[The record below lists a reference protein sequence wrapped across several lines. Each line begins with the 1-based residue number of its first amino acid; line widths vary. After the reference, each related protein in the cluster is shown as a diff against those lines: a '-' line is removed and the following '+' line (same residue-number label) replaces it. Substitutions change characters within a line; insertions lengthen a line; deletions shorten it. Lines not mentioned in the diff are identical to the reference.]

1 VIEDLKNKVVLITG
15 ASTGIGAAAAVAFG
29 KNGAKVAVHYNKS
42 KSEAEKVAAQIEKA
56 GGKAMLVSGDV
67 TQSAICREI
76 VDKAVAGYGRIDVLI
91 NNAGGLVQRAPIE
104 TITDQLFDEVV
115 NLNVR
120 SAMICTSS
128 AAQYMRKQG
137 NGGSIINVT
146 SVAARHGGGPGAS
159 LYAGSKGFVS
169 TITHGLAKELVKD
182 RIRVNAV
189 APGVITTPFHDR
201 YSTPQMLEGFK
212 ATIPMNRLGTADEC
226 AGAFL
231 FLASEQLSSYMTG
244 QVLEVN
250 GGQYMP

>member
-15 ASTGIGAAAAVAFG
+15 ASTGIGAAAAIAFG
-29 KNGAKVAVHYNKS
+29 KNGATVAVHYNKS
-42 KSEAEKVAAQIEKA
+42 KPEAEKVAAQVEKA
-56 GGKAMLVSGDV
+56 GGRAMLIAGDV
-67 TQSAICREI
+67 TQSAVCREI

-120 SAMICTSS
+120 SAMICTSA

-137 NGGSIINVT
+137 SGGAIINVT

-182 RIRVNAV
+182 KIRVNAV

-201 YSTPQMLEGFK
+201 YSTPQKLEGIK
-212 ATIPMNRLGTADEC
+212 ATIQMNRLGTAEEC

-231 FLASEQLSSYMTG
+231 FLASEQLSGYMTG
-244 QVLEVN
+244 QILEVN